1 MPSASLL
8 YLEDLAVG
16 QRFTSRSHT
25 LDEDQIVRF
34 AREYDPQVFH
44 LDAEAAKHTFF
55 KGLVASGWH
64 TAAISMR
71 LFVEATP
78 IAGGLIGAGGE
89 VSWPRP
95 TYAGDT
101 VHIESEITAI
111 TPSRS
116 RADRGIVAIRTETK
130 NQDGAIVQIL
140 QAKIV
145 VSRRAAGGRIAR
157 TRSSRPD
164 SPLLRRGSH

>member
-1 MPSASLL
+1 MPSPPVL
-8 YLEDLAVG
+8 YLDDLAVG
-16 QRFTSRSHT
+16 QRFTGRSHT
-25 LDEDQIVRF
+25 LDEEQIVRF

-44 LDAEAAKHTFF
+44 LDAEAAKLTFF

-101 VHIESEITAI
+101 VHTESEITAI

-116 RADRGIVAIRTETK
+116 RPDRGIVTIRTETK
-130 NQDGAIVQIL
+130 NQNGDVVQVL

-145 VSRRAAGGRIAR
+145 VPRRAEAGG
-157 TRSSRPD
+157 
-164 SPLLRRGSH
+164 

>member
-1 MPSASLL
+1 MPSPPLL
-8 YLEDLAVG
+8 YLDDLAVG
-16 QRFTSRSHT
+16 QRFTGRSHT
-25 LDEDQIVRF
+25 LDEEQIVRF

-101 VHIESEITAI
+101 VHTESEITAI

-116 RADRGIVAIRTETK
+116 RPDRGIVTIRTETK
-130 NQDGAIVQIL
+130 NQHGDVVQVL

-145 VSRRAAGGRIAR
+145 VPRRAEPGG
-157 TRSSRPD
+157 
-164 SPLLRRGSH
+164 